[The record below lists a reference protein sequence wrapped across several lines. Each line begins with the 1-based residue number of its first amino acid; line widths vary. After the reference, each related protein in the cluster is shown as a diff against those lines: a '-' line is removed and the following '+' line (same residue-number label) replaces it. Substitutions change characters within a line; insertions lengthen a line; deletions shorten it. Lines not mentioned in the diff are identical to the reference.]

1 MAALEGTLIACEIGT
16 IRSLKD
22 GSVSITLETP
32 EISPGKVGELFGLKK
47 KIAYCYIS
55 AYQVSLPERK
65 IIDALE
71 PEMVGKTP
79 SLRLR
84 NVLYVCWEQDP
95 EGYADADSHYRA
107 KMEAIITEYK
117 NNLV

>member
-1 MAALEGTLIACEIGT
+1 MAALEGTLIAVEVGS

-32 EISPGKVGELFGLKK
+32 ELSPGKAGEIFSLRKK
-47 KIAYCYIS
+47 QAFVYIS
-55 AYQVSLPERK
+55 AQQISAPEK
-65 IIDALE
+65 KLVDSME

-84 NVLYVCWEQDP
+84 NVLYRCWEQQSD
-95 EGYADADSHYRA
+95 GYADSESYYRA
-107 KMEAIITEYK
+107 KMEAIIDTYK
-117 NNLV
+117 ANLS